1 MRTISILTPQ
11 NVMIELEGAGFLLR
25 AVAFGIDIIVRIIL
39 VLFFVLALE
48 FMNMGGD
55 AEMVFIYLIIL
66 PTMIFYTFLFELFLN
81 GQTPGKMMTGINVR
95 LVDGSAAG
103 PDACLTR
110 WFMRVIDIYVT
121 MGALAGMLI
130 NATEKEQRLGDLLA
144 GTIVVKKKKS
154 AGISIEALEELQRSD
169 DYAPQYP
176 QVVNLK
182 EEDVLLI
189 KNTVIRFER
198 YKNKSHRASISTV
211 VIRLQELLGIE
222 ERPKD
227 ALKFLRTCIK
237 DYIILT
243 R

>member
-1 MRTISILTPQ
+1 
-11 NVMIELEGAGFLLR
+11 MIELEGAGFLLR

-39 VLFFVLALE
+39 ILFFVLAIE
-48 FMNMGGD
+48 FLRMGND
-55 AEMVFIYLIIL
+55 AEMVFVYLIIL
-66 PTMIFYTFLFELFLN
+66 PSMIFYTFLFELFLN

-95 LVDGSAAG
+95 LVNGSAAG

-110 WFMRVIDIYVT
+110 WFMRVIDIFVT

-144 GTIVVKKKKS
+144 GTIVVKKRKS
-154 AGISIEALEELQRSD
+154 TGISIEALEELQRSD
-169 DYAPQYP
+169 DYTPEFP

-182 EEDVLLI
+182 EDDVLLI

-198 YKNKSHRASISTV
+198 YKNKSHKASIVTLVSH
-211 VIRLQELLGIE
+211 LQEVLGIE
-222 ERPKD
+222 EKPKD
-227 ALKFLRTCIK
+227 SLKFLRTCIK

>member
-1 MRTISILTPQ
+1 MRTISIVTPQ

-39 VLFFVLALE
+39 VLFFFLALG

-198 YKNKSHRASISTV
+198 YKNKSHRASISTL
-211 VIRLQELLGIE
+211 VIHLQELLGIE

>member
-1 MRTISILTPQ
+1 MRTISIVTPQ

-39 VLFFVLALE
+39 VLFFFLALG

-81 GQTPGKMMTGINVR
+81 GQTPGKMMTGIDVR

-198 YKNKSHRASISTV
+198 YKNKSHRASISTL
-211 VIRLQELLGIE
+211 VIHLQELLGIE

>member
-198 YKNKSHRASISTV
+198 YKNKSHRASISTL
-211 VIRLQELLGIE
+211 VIHLQELLGIE